1 MVQKLGISVRVLTGR
16 KRLAW
21 KVLPPRVIDE
31 KEIESKMPEELKEFW
46 RGEKQKAFYVRK
58 DEDLVKV
65 VRFLSELLKEK
76 LSRK

>member
-1 MVQKLGISVRVLTGR
+1 MVQKLGISIRVLTGR

-21 KVLPPRVIDE
+21 KILPPKVIDE

-58 DEDLVKV
+58 DGDLVKV